1 MPEYCVNGAI
11 PPHKETVYYVNGLN
25 PQGNK

>member
-11 PPHKETVYYVNGLN
+11 PPYKENVYCVNVLN
-25 PQGNK
+25 SQVNK